1 MLNLNCIH
9 ELVTPGLFFSDNE
22 AIRFITCVCFRVP
35 KSSLPPL
42 IHTPVRFEYIRM
54 VSSA

>member
-9 ELVTPGLFFSDNE
+9 ELVKPGLFFSDNE

-42 IHTPVRFEYIRM
+42 IHTPVRFE
-54 VSSA
+54 